1 MEISGAEPV
10 SAHVHS
16 AIRIPVLEDWH
27 PGRECWA
34 WVCRDCHQPLYE
46 MDPSWVEYMELAD
59 LESEER

>member
-1 MEISGAEPV
+1 M

-16 AIRIPVLEDWH
+16 AIRVPVLEDWH